1 MKQNWVRACEH
12 SVLRVLSLVFSAVS
26 AHAILWFYSS
36 MDKVTDS
43 SDPFQP
49 YVKWGLALGFTALG
63 YFLSRGLVHRMLT
76 KERIR
81 VYMVIFALLELVE
94 FSANF
99 SQAAVAVNSVDWLHL
114 FTGPLHQVLQ
124 TMVYTVMPITPFF
137 TIALAVIDMD
147 MDRAKQG
154 YAIRGF
160 GQAASTALSSMQGGK
175 GASPAARPTVSAVPK
190 QVPAYQPPQAYG
202 GNGSPTVPF
211 QQPTASYPP
220 FPTAAPAPSA
230 SSQAQ
235 GNSLA
240 NWWNSK
246 VAGTV
251 SAPQTVAASNGQG
264 GSKP

>member
-1 MKQNWVRACEH
+1 MKQNWIRACEH
-12 SVLRVLSLVFSAVS
+12 YVLRVLSVVFSAVS

-36 MDKVTDS
+36 MDKVADS

-49 YVKWGLALGFTALG
+49 YVKWGLAIGFTALG

-81 VYMVIFALLELVE
+81 VYMVIFALLEVVE

-114 FTGPLHQVLQ
+114 FTGPLHQTLQ

-154 YAIRGF
+154 YTIRGF
-160 GQAASTALSSMQGGK
+160 GQAASTALSSLQGGK
-175 GASPAARPTVSAVPK
+175 SAAFPVARPNMPAMPK
-190 QVPAYQPPQAYG
+190 QAPSYQPPPVAS
-202 GNGSPTVPF
+202 GNGAPTVPF
-211 QQPTASYPP
+211 QQPIAPYPS
-220 FPTAAPAPSA
+220 FPTAAPTTA
-230 SSQAQ
+230 SSSGQ
-235 GNSLA
+235 GNPLA
-240 NWWNSK
+240 NWWSSK

-251 SAPQTVAASNGQG
+251 SAPQTAVVPNGQG
-264 GSKP
+264 TVK

>member
-1 MKQNWVRACEH
+1 MKQNWIRACEH
-12 SVLRVLSLVFSAVS
+12 YVLRVLSVVFSAVS

-36 MDKVTDS
+36 MDKVADS

-49 YVKWGLALGFTALG
+49 YVKWGLAIGFTALG
-63 YFLSRGLVHRMLT
+63 YFLSRGLVHRMLN
-76 KERIR
+76 KERIL
-81 VYMVIFALLELVE
+81 VYMVIFALLEIVE

-99 SQAAVAVNSVDWLHL
+99 AQAAVAVNSVDWLHL
-114 FTGPLHQVLQ
+114 FSGPLHQVLQ

-160 GQAASTALSSMQGGK
+160 GQAASTALSSIQGK
-175 GASPAARPTVSAVPK
+175 VTSPSVRPNVPAIPK
-190 QVPAYQPPQAYG
+190 QVPSYQPPQAYS

-211 QQPTASYPP
+211 QQPMASYPP
-220 FPTAAPAPSA
+220 HPTAAPAAA
-230 SSQAQ
+230 SSSAQ

-251 SAPQTVAASNGQG
+251 SAPPTMAASNGQG
-264 GSKP
+264 APRP

>member
-1 MKQNWVRACEH
+1 MKQNWIRACEH
-12 SVLRVLSLVFSAVS
+12 YVLRVLSVVFSAVS

-36 MDKVTDS
+36 MDKVADS

-49 YVKWGLALGFTALG
+49 YVKWGLAIGFTALG

-114 FTGPLHQVLQ
+114 FTGPLHIALQ

-137 TIALAVIDMD
+137 TIALAVVDMD

-154 YAIRGF
+154 YTIRGF
-160 GQAASTALSSMQGGK
+160 GQAASTALSSLQGGK
-175 GASPAARPTVSAVPK
+175 GASSVGRPNMPAVPK
-190 QVPAYQPPQAYG
+190 QVPSYQPPQASG

-211 QQPTASYPP
+211 QPPIAPYPSLPTAS
-220 FPTAAPAPSA
+220 PAA
-230 SSQAQ
+230 SSPGQ
-235 GNSLA
+235 GNPLA

-246 VAGTV
+246 VAGTI
-251 SAPQTVAASNGQG
+251 SAPQTAVMPNGQG
-264 GSKP
+264 TVK